1 MKNLKTLKI
10 NNERKQ
16 LQMKAVILAA
26 GYATRL
32 YPVTLNKPKA
42 LLEVGKR
49 TVLDYIIDE
58 VETIDAV
65 NQILIIS
72 NQKFIKQFI
81 AWYGQRKSKKCIK
94 LINDGSTSDENKL
107 GAIGD
112 LQFVIEKENIKEDI
126 MVIAGDNLF
135 SYKLM
140 DFYKFY
146 LREKKDCILV
156 QQNNNMEELK
166 RMGVALLDDNG
177 RVIKFEEKSS
187 HPISNIAVYASYIYV
202 KDTLPLISLYLKEK
216 NDPDAPGHFP
226 AWLCNK
232 KSIYA
237 YKFKGK
243 CYDIGTHESYAEV
256 QTKYDI
262 MEGKVLTN
270 Y

>member
-1 MKNLKTLKI
+1 
-10 NNERKQ
+10 
-16 LQMKAVILAA
+16 MKAVILAA

-42 LLEVGKR
+42 LLEVGKQ

-58 VETIDAV
+58 VETIDAI
-65 NQILIIS
+65 NEILIIS
-72 NQKFIKQFI
+72 NQKFMKQFI
-81 AWYGQRKSKKCIK
+81 TWRKHRKSTKPVK
-94 LINDGSTSDENKL
+94 LLNDGSTSDENKL
-107 GAIGD
+107 GAIRD
-112 LQFVIEKENIKEDI
+112 MQFVIEKENIKEDI

-146 LREKKDCILV
+146 LKENKDCILV

-166 RMGVALLDDNG
+166 RMGVALLDDND

-216 NDPDAPGHFP
+216 NNPDAPGHFP

-256 QTKYDI
+256 QKKYNNKAKQAI
-262 MEGKVLTN
+262 TN
-270 Y
+270 S